1 MSQQMTKSRAQAAQ
15 AAIIVGF
22 FTQAFV
28 TITYIPR
35 IPELIDQIQVSFATW
50 GLIMG
55 LAGLGSFLPL
65 MFANR
70 IISKFGTR
78 PVIQVS
84 SVLMCLSILTLPFT
98 HSPWI
103 FFVFQL
109 ALSFFGTFFNLALN
123 SQSVMFQNKMGTIII
138 GRFHASWSIGAV
150 ASSALGGLLATFAPL
165 WLHMVIVTSV
175 CAAIFTV
182 ASRFMMSPTEDGHAE
197 EKQRSERLSFFKS
210 PLMMWWLAGGL
221 FAGVFGEL
229 SLVDWSA
236 VFAKNQLGLNATLGA
251 VPYTVFA
258 AAMIVGRL
266 SITRLAKKY
275 HISRLSSVSGI
286 AGGVALLI
294 SAFAGPAL
302 AQINPIYGLLI
313 VSLLW
318 FVVGLGVAPM
328 VPSYYTAA
336 GYVKGLTT
344 SQVLARMS
352 LIIQV
357 SMLLA
362 KVLMGATAQ
371 ELGLITAFMLPGV
384 SLIIAGLVAAKAARR
399 TPRSA
404 AESVLEPAGI

>member
-1 MSQQMTKSRAQAAQ
+1 MSQQMTKSRAKAAQ
-15 AAIIVGF
+15 TAIILGF

-35 IPELIDQIQVSFATW
+35 IPELIDQINVTFDTW

-55 LAGLGSFLPL
+55 MAGLGSFLPL
-65 MFANR
+65 IFANR

-98 HSPWI
+98 HNAWV
-103 FFVFQL
+103 FFGFQL
-109 ALSFFGTFFNLALN
+109 ALSFFGTFFNISLN
-123 SQSVMFQNKMGTIII
+123 SQSVMFQNKVGTIII
-138 GRFHASWSIGAV
+138 GRFHAAWSIGAV

-165 WLHMVIVTSV
+165 WLHMLIVTSI
-175 CAAIFTV
+175 CAAVFTV
-182 ASRFMMSPTEDGHAE
+182 ASRFMMSPAEDGHAE
-197 EKQRSERLSFFKS
+197 ETQRSAGISFFKS
-210 PLMMWWLAGGL
+210 PLMMWWLAAGL
-221 FAGVFGEL
+221 FAAIFAEL

-236 VFAKNQLGLNATLGA
+236 IFAKNQLGLNASLGA
-251 VPYTVFA
+251 IPYTVFA
-258 AAMIVGRL
+258 AAMIIGRL
-266 SITRLAKKY
+266 AITPLAKKY
-275 HISRLSSVSGI
+275 HISRLSNVSGV
-286 AGGVALLI
+286 AGGIALLI

-313 VSLLW
+313 VSFLW
-318 FVVGLGVAPM
+318 VFVGLGVAPM
-328 VPSYYTAA
+328 VPSYFTAA

-344 SQVLARMS
+344 SQVLARIS

-371 ELGLITAFMLPGV
+371 QLGLITAFMLPGA
-384 SLIIAGLVAAKAARR
+384 SLIIAGLVAAKAAKR

>member
-1 MSQQMTKSRAQAAQ
+1 MSQQMTTSRAQAAQ
-15 AAIIVGF
+15 TALIIGF

-35 IPELIDQIQVSFATW
+35 IPELIDQIHVTFATW

-55 LAGLGSFLPL
+55 MAGLGSFLPL
-65 MFANR
+65 MFASR

-84 SVLMCLSILTLPFT
+84 SVLMCLAILTLPFT
-98 HSPWI
+98 HSAWV

-109 ALSFFGTFFNLALN
+109 ALAFFGTFFNVALN
-123 SQSVMFQNKMGTIII
+123 AQSVMFQNKVGTIII

-150 ASSALGGLLATFAPL
+150 ASSAMGGLLATFAPL
-165 WLHMVIVTSV
+165 WLHIVIVTSV
-175 CAAIFTV
+175 CAAVFTV
-182 ASRFMMSPTEDGHAE
+182 ATRFMMSPAEDGHAE
-197 EKQRSERLSFFKS
+197 EQQRSASLGFFKS
-210 PLMMWWLAGGL
+210 PIMLWWLAGGL

-236 VFAKNQLGLNATLGA
+236 VFAKNQLGLNAALGA
-251 VPYTVFA
+251 IPYTVFA
-258 AAMIVGRL
+258 AAMILGRL

-275 HISRLSSVSGI
+275 HISRLSNVSGI
-286 AGGVALLI
+286 AGGIALLI

-302 AQINPIYGLLI
+302 AQINPIYGLVI
-313 VSLLW
+313 VSFLW
-318 FVVGLGVAPM
+318 IFVGLGVAPM

-336 GYVKGLTT
+336 GYVQGLTT
-344 SQVLARMS
+344 SQVLARIS

-371 ELGLITAFMLPGV
+371 SLGLIIAFMLPGV

-399 TPRSA
+399 TPMSA
-404 AESVLEPAGI
+404 PESVLEPAGI